1 MEATGSERLGS
12 AAAINRQAHTRSLA
26 FPIFSPPLRKP
37 AAPSP
42 HPPPVVF
49 RQAPP
54 AAPRHW
60 LPPWTP
66 QGSHSP
72 PPPSSEESGVFCVLP
87 FFLVFFLLDNF
98 GGFVDLSA
106 GTRPCRGAGP
116 PPHPRYAA
124 PPTTPPRGTPRGRR
138 SASAARYP
146 RPPRSPL
153 PASYAPR
160 VRAFRWAFPVVIFAI
175 LVQSVGAIVSFVWGA
190 PSSALRQSMVGGFW
204 MKLCYLGRGKSH
216 LVRDRLISPSLFLV
230 FVA

>member
-1 MEATGSERLGS
+1 VEATGSERLGS

-72 PPPSSEESGVFCVLP
+72 PPPSSEESGFFCVLL
-87 FFLVFFLLDNF
+87 FFSCFFFLLDNF
-98 GGFVDLSA
+98 GGL
-106 GTRPCRGAGP
+106 
-116 PPHPRYAA
+116 
-124 PPTTPPRGTPRGRR
+124 
-138 SASAARYP
+138 
-146 RPPRSPL
+146 
-153 PASYAPR
+153 
-160 VRAFRWAFPVVIFAI
+160 
-175 LVQSVGAIVSFVWGA
+175 
-190 PSSALRQSMVGGFW
+190 
-204 MKLCYLGRGKSH
+204 
-216 LVRDRLISPSLFLV
+216 LISPQVPAHAGERVRLRILVMPRRRLLRRVGRRAAAEAPALPGTRVPRALPCPPLTRRGFARSVGRFRSLSSRFSCNRLV
-230 FVA
+230 RSSRSFGGRLLVRCGRVWWGGFG